1 MLLRT
6 VLRVSAATRTLP
18 FLLGFVLFALGD
30 ELTSWVTPAYGLA
43 AAGHAS
49 LALPFACAACA
60 ACGAWEGGRLH
71 RGGVFGRSPVRSAP
85 AITAPVLL
93 PVAVMGALGM
103 AAALGTTALAGGTA
117 DGVPQPGVLAVWA
130 GLLLANTLV
139 GSVVGR
145 VLAPVVAVPL
155 TLVSSFVLN
164 AYPAAFDTYWPR
176 HLVGG
181 GLSDCCAVDQVL
193 DGRAVVGSLV
203 FSGAVCAAV
212 VLLIRGRGTLLAVAA
227 ALAVTAGGTAVGG
240 WTVRDLGPEPV
251 RARSAAALVCDRE
264 RPRVCLWPELGGARA
279 AVVRAEVRRVA
290 DGLAGQGIAVP
301 EVFTMA
307 GRPGPGEAGLGVPT
321 DARPQDVAPAVVGG
335 LLPRVPD
342 CARRGD
348 PYPAAAAAGTAAAWL
363 TARAD
368 AAGPQGAAGIPGA
381 AAPVG
386 GRVTEADAARAAQL
400 LRLPDG
406 TQLAWYRATA
416 AALADCGTLP
426 PPVPRP
432 EASSAGGER

>member
-6 VLRVSAATRTLP
+6 VLRVSAGTRMLP
-18 FLLGFVLFALGD
+18 FLLGFVLVALGD
-30 ELTSWVTPAYGLA
+30 ELTAWVTPAYGLA

-60 ACGAWEGGRLH
+60 ACGAWEGGRLQ

-93 PVAVMGALGM
+93 PVAAMGGLGM
-103 AAALGTTALAGGTA
+103 AAALGTAVLAGGTV
-117 DGVPQPGVLAVWA
+117 DGVPQPGLFAVWA

-155 TLVSSFVLN
+155 ALVSSFVLN

-193 DGRAVVGSLV
+193 DGRAVAGSLV
-203 FSGAVCAAV
+203 FSGAVCAAA
-212 VLLIRGRGTLLAVAA
+212 VLLIRRRGTPLAVAA
-227 ALAVTAGGTAVGG
+227 ALAVTAGGVAAGG
-240 WTVRDLGPEPV
+240 WTARDLGPEPV
-251 RARSAAALVCDRE
+251 RARSAAALVCDDG
-264 RPRVCLWPELGGARA
+264 RPRVCLWPELGGDRSAM
-279 AVVRAEVRRVA
+279 VRTEVRQVA
-290 DGLAGQGIAVP
+290 ATLAGRGVAVP
-301 EVFTMA
+301 EGFTMA
-307 GRPGPGEAGLGVPT
+307 ARPGPGEAKLGVPT
-321 DARPQDVAPAVVGG
+321 DALARDVAPAVVGG
-335 LLPRVPD
+335 LLPRAPD

-348 PYPAAAAAGTAAAWL
+348 PYPAAAAVGTATAWL
-363 TARAD
+363 TARA
-368 AAGPQGAAGIPGA
+368 GPDGATVPPAGI
-381 AAPVG
+381 G
-386 GRVTEADAARAAQL
+386 GRFTEEDAARAARL
-400 LRLPDG
+400 VRLPEE

-416 AALADCGTLP
+416 TALADCGTLP
-426 PPVPRP
+426 PPLPY
-432 EASSAGGER
+432 AGAAAGGGTR

>member
-6 VLRVSAATRTLP
+6 VLRVSAGTRALP
-18 FLLGFVLFALGD
+18 FLLGFVLVALGD
-30 ELTSWVTPAYGLA
+30 ELTAWVTPGYGLA
-43 AAGHAS
+43 AAGHAT

-71 RGGVFGRSPVRSAP
+71 RGGVFSRSPVRSAP

-93 PVAVMGALGM
+93 PVAAMGALGM

-117 DGVPQPGVLAVWA
+117 AGVPQPGPLAVWA

-155 TLVSSFVLN
+155 ALISSFVLN

-193 DGRAVVGSLV
+193 DGRAVVASLA
-203 FSGAVCAAV
+203 FSGAVCAAA
-212 VLLIRGRGTLLAVAA
+212 VLLIRRRGTPLAVAA
-227 ALAVTAGGTAVGG
+227 ALAVAAGGAAAGG
-240 WTVRDLGPEPV
+240 WAARDLGPEPV
-251 RARSAAALVCDRE
+251 RARSAAALVCADGG
-264 RPRVCLWPELGGARA
+264 PRVCLWPELGGARS
-279 AVVRAEVRRVA
+279 AVVRAEVRKA
-290 DGLAGQGIAVP
+290 SAALAGHGVTVP
-301 EVFTMA
+301 EAFTMA
-307 GRPGPGEAGLGVPT
+307 ARPGPGEAKLGVPT
-321 DARPQDVAPAVVGG
+321 DARARDVAPAVVGG
-335 LLPRVPD
+335 LLPRAPD

-348 PYPAAAAAGTAAAWL
+348 PYPAAAALGTLTAWL
-363 TARAD
+363 TARAGPD
-368 AAGPQGAAGIPGA
+368 GTTVPAAG
-381 AAPVG
+381 VG
-386 GRVTEADAARAAQL
+386 GRFTEADAAHAARL

-406 TQLAWYRATA
+406 PQLDWYRATM
-416 AALADCGTLP
+416 AALADCGTP
-426 PPVPRP
+426 PPAPV
-432 EASSAGGER
+432 GGEP